1 LIPDAPISA
10 ELRAATTE
18 RYALASVEAAKI
30 LSRGGDVAGAKELVD
45 KVLAPSVAP
54 NHPGAVSYRAQLDD
68 PIRTNPALT
77 KEHAKNVDSVRKLL
91 YTAEGAYNLG
101 KYDEADSRYKDVLR
115 IDPNNSAARRGMEQ
129 VATAKSRYQQSS
141 FDQARSEMLGAV
153 DGAWEMPVAPAAI
166 DPTLTN
172 PADSS
177 ADLSFVSVKNKID
190 RIIIPKISL
199 EQTSLDEAIEFL
211 RVRAREHD
219 TINQQGVNFAVNLGT
234 DPATADKIRKIR
246 FDLRLSN
253 VPVSQVLKYITAI
266 TQTSFSTDDHSVII
280 RSASS
285 ASSELVLKTYRVP
298 PDFISSI
305 NEGITAAAATDD
317 PFGEAPSGGGLLA
330 QRLGVQEALTKQGVA
345 FPEGASASYI
355 ANANLL
361 RVINTDINQDY
372 IGQIIET
379 LTKTEPVMVSV
390 AVTMIKVSQTNLK
403 ELGYDWLLNPVPLD
417 SAGKVFGSGGTVG
430 NTPGRTGADF
440 ISPVNG
446 TSVDS
451 VPANPD
457 GTVDQGVMTNGN
469 RSGDSAINQN
479 SIDNLIANPN
489 RSAQRLSAAPGVLAV
504 TGLFTDGQVQGIMR
518 GLQQKKGVDL
528 MARPATVTRSG
539 QSSSIAIVREMLY
552 PTEFEPPELPNS
564 TGGDINN
571 GIFGGGGG
579 GSTPVTP
586 ATPTAFEK
594 KDVGISMEVLPVADP
609 SKQFVTVTLSPTFS
623 DFDGFVNYGSPIN
636 STQTDALGNQA
647 SVTVTSNE
655 ILQPIFSKQAF
666 STTVDVMDGATM
678 VVGGLMQDE
687 VQDVEDKTPIFGS
700 IPILGRLFQT
710 KARQSTSTAI
720 IFMINVELMDP
731 TGRRYRDR

>member
-1 LIPDAPISA
+1 
-10 ELRAATTE
+10 
-18 RYALASVEAAKI
+18 
-30 LSRGGDVAGAKELVD
+30 
-45 KVLAPSVAP
+45 
-54 NHPGAVSYRAQLDD
+54 
-68 PIRTNPALT
+68 
-77 KEHAKNVDSVRKLL
+77 
-91 YTAEGAYNLG
+91 
-101 KYDEADSRYKDVLR
+101 
-115 IDPNNSAARRGMEQ
+115 
-129 VATAKSRYQQSS
+129 
-141 FDQARSEMLGAV
+141 
-153 DGAWEMPVAPAAI
+153 
-166 DPTLTN
+166 
-172 PADSS
+172 
-177 ADLSFVSVKNKID
+177 
-190 RIIIPKISL
+190 
-199 EQTSLDEAIEFL
+199 
-211 RVRAREHD
+211 
-219 TINQQGVNFAVNLGT
+219 
-234 DPATADKIRKIR
+234 
-246 FDLRLSN
+246 
-253 VPVSQVLKYITAI
+253 
-266 TQTSFSTDDHSVII
+266 
-280 RSASS
+280 
-285 ASSELVLKTYRVP
+285 
-298 PDFISSI
+298 
-305 NEGITAAAATDD
+305 
-317 PFGEAPSGGGLLA
+317 
-330 QRLGVQEALTKQGVA
+330 
-345 FPEGASASYI
+345 
-355 ANANLL
+355 
-361 RVINTDINQDY
+361 
-372 IGQIIET
+372 
-379 LTKTEPVMVSV
+379 
-390 AVTMIKVSQTNLK
+390 
-403 ELGYDWLLNPVPLD
+403 
-417 SAGKVFGSGGTVG
+417 
-430 NTPGRTGADF
+430 
-440 ISPVNG
+440 
-446 TSVDS
+446 
-451 VPANPD
+451 
-457 GTVDQGVMTNGN
+457 VMTNGN

-636 STQTDALGNQA
+636 STQTDVLGNQA

-687 VQDVEDKTPIFGS
+687 VQDVEDKTPILGS